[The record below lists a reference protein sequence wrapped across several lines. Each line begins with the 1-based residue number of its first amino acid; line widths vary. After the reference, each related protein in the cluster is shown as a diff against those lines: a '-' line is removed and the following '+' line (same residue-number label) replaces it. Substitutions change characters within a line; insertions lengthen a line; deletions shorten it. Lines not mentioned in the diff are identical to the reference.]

1 MTSIKALIKEVA
13 GVSIYFSMLALAAVL
28 ILYSIIYNSQY
39 IFGGFTTLFCAI
51 IGASIRLLY
60 KDIRTYEYKNNPPIW
75 LYIGYHAI
83 QLIIIGLWMWVTI
96 KYLFLYNHS
105 ILKTYGDTLIYY
117 RTHGFT
123 GPGVIEWIGAIG
135 TLILGVIAIF
145 GEQIRKLLFRPKL
158 MPVEVVRTEQKV
170 GGSIFIYQRLIVK
183 NVGLAGA
190 KGVRILLTYSST
202 LRNFIP
208 VPIAWTHWQT
218 AARDIAQHEPAYIDI
233 LRKETGTDIYS
244 FCWPFENG
252 IPYEKLLLGFDQK
265 HGDIR
270 LEFFEHDQ
278 QVGDIILEFLN
289 EEDVLKIKS

>member
-1 MTSIKALIKEVA
+1 MTSIKELIKEVA
-13 GVSIYFSMLALAAVL
+13 GVSIYFSMLVLSALL
-28 ILYSIIYNSQY
+28 ILYSLIYNSQY

-60 KDIRTYEYKNNPPIW
+60 KDIRVYEYENKPPSW
-75 LYIGYHAI
+75 LYIGYHVV

-96 KYLFLYNHS
+96 KYLFNINPIFNSH
-105 ILKTYGDTLIYY
+105 GNTLVYY
-117 RTHGFT
+117 RKYKFMESGS
-123 GPGVIEWIGAIG
+123 IEWIGAVG
-135 TLILGVIAIF
+135 TLILGTLAIF

-158 MPVEVVRTEQKV
+158 MPVEIIRTEQEV

-233 LRKETGTDIYS
+233 LQKEKGTEIYS
-244 FCWPFENG
+244 FCWPLENG
-252 IPYEKLLLGFDQK
+252 IPYEKLLFGFNPK

-278 QVGDIILEFLN
+278 QLGDISLEFSN
-289 EEDVLKIKS
+289 EEDVLKIKF